1 MKKILIV
8 LMSLLISSAAFADT
22 LTVVKGNSSSTYCK
36 TYTNMKMAHVVLTTG
51 LKDDEYLITE
61 YGLYYKV
68 DGKTY
73 LTTMYELELD

>member
-8 LMSLLISSAAFADT
+8 LVSLLISSAAFADT
-22 LTVVKGNSSSTYCK
+22 LIVVKGNSSSTYCK

-51 LKDDEYLITE
+51 LKDNEYLITE